1 MNHALTGLRKGDY
14 AQGWAEYKWR
24 WKKRSLTS
32 RPLIMPE
39 WNGDMLELLRVKDV
53 FTRQTWVERLLGVGT
68 VVVLT
73 SDDALPTFYL
83 TGGSDP
89 KKLQD
94 LVWHYARAERDRRSV
109 KVEEV

>member
-1 MNHALTGLRKGDY
+1 MWLALVVRIARALFGHYYRLTTRRLFVTTGLFR
-14 AQGWAEYKWR
+14 QR
-24 WKKRSLTS
+24 R
-32 RPLIMPE
+32 
-39 WNGDMLELLRVKDV
+39 DMLELLRVKDV
-53 FTRQTWVERLLGVGT
+53 FTRQTWVERMLGVGT
-68 VVVLT
+68 VVVLS

-83 TGGSDP
+83 TGVSDP